1 VARRRRHRRRYRSP
15 ARYWALPGIRSS
27 LRPTRAKRLLEKAI
41 EEGRKLNPDPE
52 TNPAQTLEQYY
63 QFVRFAEGATP
74 ANLIKHAPD
83 ATLYKR
89 IDQSLGYLYFISD
102 IPLDELKGRGYFNNS
117 LQYVDS
123 YNSWLQGFVKS
134 WGLYLDQPESWNAG
148 RMQLAQAIRSS
159 A

>member
-1 VARRRRHRRRYRSP
+1 MIHAREVVDLPPAGRVVRFLRRAASATGAAATGAQPDTGRCRGTAE
-15 ARYWALPGIRSS
+15 ARCG
-27 LRPTRAKRLLEKAI
+27 RPELKRLLEKAI
-41 EEGRKLNPDPE
+41 EEGRQLNPDPE

-102 IPLDELKGRGYFNNS
+102 IPLDELGGR
-117 LQYVDS
+117 
-123 YNSWLQGFVKS
+123 
-134 WGLYLDQPESWNAG
+134 
-148 RMQLAQAIRSS
+148 AISTTRCSTWIPTTRGCRGS
-159 A
+159 